1 MFMLTWKSV
10 SFGSSSS
17 SAGRL
22 GRLPLGLLPLEN
34 ISTVQD
40 QDSLSLKNRTIAY
53 FQGAAMSWPLG
64 SRGDSGEHQQS
75 GSPLRPEHRFQ
86 DRAQFELY
94 V

>member
-40 QDSLSLKNRTIAY
+40 QDSLSLGLLW
-53 FQGAAMSWPLG
+53 FG
-64 SRGDSGEHQQS
+64 SFSSSKVGKPS
-75 GSPLRPEHRFQ
+75 
-86 DRAQFELY
+86 
-94 V
+94 